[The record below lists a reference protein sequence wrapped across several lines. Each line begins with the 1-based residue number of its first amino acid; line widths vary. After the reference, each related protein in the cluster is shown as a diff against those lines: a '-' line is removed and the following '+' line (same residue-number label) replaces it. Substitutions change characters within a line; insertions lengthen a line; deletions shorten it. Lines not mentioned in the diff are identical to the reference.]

1 MSKDPNEHTNN
12 GQSNEQKPKTKH
24 IIVNARPKE
33 FDGERISY
41 LQVVQLAFPGE
52 VTGEIVYTVTY
63 VSPHLPDGTLV
74 EGQDVEAINGTKFDV
89 AKTNRS

>member
-1 MSKDPNEHTNN
+1 MPQDHQGHLDN
-12 GQSNEQKPKTKH
+12 GQGGERKPTTKH

-41 LQVVQLAFPGE
+41 QQVVQLAFPGE
-52 VTGEIVYTVTY
+52 ASGEIVYTVTY
-63 VSPHLPDGTLV
+63 VGPHLPDGTLV
-74 EGQDVEAINGTKFDV
+74 EGQDVEVFNGTKFDV

>member
-1 MSKDPNEHTNN
+1 MTQDNKEHPNKGQGEEH
-12 GQSNEQKPKTKH
+12 KPTTKH

-41 LQVVQLAFPGE
+41 QQVVQLAFPGE
-52 VTGEIVYTVTY
+52 ASNEIVYTVTY
-63 VSPHLPDGTLV
+63 VGPHLPDGTLV
-74 EGQDVEAINGTKFDV
+74 EGQDVEVFNGTKFDV